1 MSIWRSPSW
10 NWRLIFRRGKISCII
25 KIIFCTWNLLFYFLS
40 SGLAMTSHLFALQK
54 DYLKMMSFK
63 ANCMNS
69 HMMISLLP
77 SKKTWLWILQ
87 QFICWSLQ
95 AMIWFIS
102 QLSSHSSISA
112 IRCILCSVYDKVR
125 FSCGSEWKKGVD
137 RRQSKIKGHPKK
149 VVQKAF

>member
-1 MSIWRSPSW
+1 MTKSKLKLTFDFQKGENIMHNKNHFLYLKSFVLFPV
-10 NWRLIFRRGKISCII
+10 FRTGNDV
-25 KIIFCTWNLLFYFLS
+25 TN
-40 SGLAMTSHLFALQK
+40 LFALQK